1 MDEKELRNLLEKLH
15 GEIERTETIDDKG
28 RALLDDL
35 DSDIR
40 ALLSRSGRKPIKPQP
55 STVQRV
61 EESIDYL
68 EVTHP
73 TLTSML
79 SQLLATLSNTG
90 I

>member
-15 GEIERTETIDDKG
+15 SEIERTDTIDEKG
-28 RALLDDL
+28 RELLGDL
-35 DSDIR
+35 ESDIR
-40 ALLSRSGRKPIKPQP
+40 GLLERAGRKSIQPHP

-61 EESIDYL
+61 EDSIDYL

-73 TLTSML
+73 TLTAML